1 MPPDDA
7 TRLGVADKDEVSVSI
22 LGGERSLI
30 FGDVLVRVKDS
41 YLLEMHI
48 DTDEA
53 NAAEIG
59 RGAIGDLSVDDIDED
74 GGVKQLGECELFGGS

>member
-1 MPPDDA
+1 MQPKDA
-7 TRLGVADKDEVSVSI
+7 ELFGVKDKDEVSVTV
-22 LGGERSLI
+22 LGDERSLI

-53 NAAEIG
+53 NAAELG
-59 RGAIGDLSVDDIDED
+59 RGASGGLSVSDIDEA
-74 GGVKQLGECELFGGS
+74 GGVTQLGEGSTIT